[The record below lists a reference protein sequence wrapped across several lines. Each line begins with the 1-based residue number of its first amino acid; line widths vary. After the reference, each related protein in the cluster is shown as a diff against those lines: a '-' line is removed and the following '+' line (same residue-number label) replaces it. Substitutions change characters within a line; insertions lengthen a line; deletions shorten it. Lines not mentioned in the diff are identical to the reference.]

1 MSLFMIVGGIVLGLG
16 LVIFISRS
24 VKKENA
30 HLEIRGKSAKCP
42 KCQGELI
49 PASWLRTTE
58 AGTQMFRCRKC
69 RRRSEWDCV
78 QHLPACLENCDPSR
92 RR

>member
-16 LVIFISRS
+16 MVIFISRS
-24 VKKENA
+24 VKKEEA
-30 HLEIRGKSAKCP
+30 HLEINGKSAKCP

-49 PASWLRTTE
+49 PASWVRTNNS
-58 AGTQMFRCRKC
+58 GTQMFRCRKC
-69 RRRSEWDCV
+69 HRRSEWNCTP
-78 QHLPACLENCDPSR
+78 QLPACVDNCELPR